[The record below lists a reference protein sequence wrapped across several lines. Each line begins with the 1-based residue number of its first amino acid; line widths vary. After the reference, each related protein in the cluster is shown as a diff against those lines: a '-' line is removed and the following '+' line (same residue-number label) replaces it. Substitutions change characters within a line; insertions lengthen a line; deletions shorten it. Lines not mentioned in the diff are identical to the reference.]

1 MNNKKSLLIGT
12 VLLSLF
18 SSLSI
23 KAFSVINH
31 NDVSH
36 NFSGLYFTGQY
47 RPAVSHFS
55 SFTVSESNFA
65 TQELVMLQPEGEW
78 NSTVKQSI
86 IYSKIFSDTYTA
98 KFQDNAA
105 SFSGAIGYSY
115 PENLKFEFEVS
126 YEKFDVKTPQGYQVT
141 NTAVF
146 ALARTSV
153 PQQQSDSSSTQH
165 QYVVMKNSGLSIA
178 SIMIN
183 SCYDMS
189 FYNLVVSPYICAG
202 IGEDFI
208 KFFDTLYI
216 KLAYQGKLGVNYSLS
231 SRFNIFADVYYHKV
245 IGNQFKNLNV
255 IHAVALTNFPKAT
268 SAIATLNVAYF
279 GGEAGIRFIL

>member
-12 VLLSLF
+12 VLLLLF

-31 NDVSH
+31 NDISH

-65 TQELVMLQPEGEW
+65 TIELVSLNPNNNED
-78 NSTVKQSI
+78 NIKT
-86 IYSKIFSDTYTA
+86 YTNFSGTYTA

-115 PENLKFEFEVS
+115 PENLKFEFEIS
-126 YEKFDVKTPQGYQVT
+126 YEKFDVKSPQGYQVT
-141 NTAVF
+141 NTAIF
-146 ALARTSV
+146 ALARSMSGQN
-153 PQQQSDSSSTQH
+153 PQDKK
-165 QYVVMKNSGLSIA
+165 YVVMKNSGLSIA

-255 IHAVALTNFPKAT
+255 IHAVELTEFPKTT